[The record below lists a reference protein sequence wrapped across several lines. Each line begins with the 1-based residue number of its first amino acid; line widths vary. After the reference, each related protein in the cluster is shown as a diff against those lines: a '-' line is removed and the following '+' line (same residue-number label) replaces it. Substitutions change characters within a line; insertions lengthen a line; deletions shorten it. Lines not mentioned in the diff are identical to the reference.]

1 MTAQTDVTT
10 NQTDHLCK
18 IANDMGISRVSFQRW
33 LDKEAAKMLATL
45 KSLLEVVCTVAVS
58 AVERFAAADHFKVDT
73 SDSAVVKIGD
83 MGDNFRANF
92 LSKVEKNV
100 PAAELVVRRLTK
112 NALDKDIREEL
123 GSDCEETTLA
133 HLWEMLTRQSRGQKG
148 NLLTNGYA
156 NICYIKDAKGKLWA
170 VDVRWDAYYD
180 GWRVLASSV
189 GVPHR
194 WLAGF
199 QVFSR

>member
-58 AVERFAAADHFKVDT
+58 AVEHFAAADHFKVDT
-73 SDSAVVKIGD
+73 GDTTIVRIGYL
-83 MGDNFRANF
+83 GDNFRANL

-100 PAAELVVRRLTK
+100 PAAELVVHRLTK
-112 NALDKDIREEL
+112 NSLDKDIREEL
-123 GSDCEETTLA
+123 GADCEETTLA

-170 VDVRWDAYYD
+170 VNVYWDAD
-180 GWRVLASSV
+180 FGGWHVCAGSV
-189 GVPHR
+189 EYPLR
-194 WLAGF
+194 WIAGY